1 MMFQQFGGINGVAF
15 YANQIFTSA
24 GFSSSKIAII
34 AFASIQ
40 IPITAVSAILVDNCG
55 RKPLLLAS
63 STGTFLGCFIAA
75 ISFLMKEHNLLQQW
89 VPLLVLSGLLIFVGS
104 FAIGM
109 GAVPWVL
116 LSEIF
121 PINVKGAAGS
131 LVNLEHWFG
140 GWAVSYTFN
149 FLMDWSPSGTF
160 LVYSG
165 VCAASI
171 IFVNKVVPETKGRT
185 LEEIQAS
192 INS

>member
-1 MMFQQFGGINGVAF
+1 
-15 YANQIFTSA
+15 
-24 GFSSSKIAII
+24 
-34 AFASIQ
+34 
-40 IPITAVSAILVDNCG
+40 
-55 RKPLLLAS
+55 
-63 STGTFLGCFIAA
+63 
-75 ISFLMKEHNLLQQW
+75 MKEHNLLQQW
-89 VPLLVLSGLLIFVGS
+89 VPLLLLSGLLMFVGS

-140 GWAVSYTFN
+140 AWAVSYTFN
-149 FLMDWSPSGTF
+149 FLMDWSPSG
-160 LVYSG
+160 

-171 IFVNKVVPETKGRT
+171 IFVSKVVPETKGRT